1 MFNKTVRN
9 ILLGS
14 LSLSFL
20 SGCASIVSGGHQ
32 TIAVTTNPPGAKCA
46 VYRDGIQIGS
56 INSTPGSVTVS
67 RKESD
72 LTVGCTKDHYDF
84 SNAQNT
90 SDVNGWVFGNIG
102 FGGLIGVVVD
112 MATGSVHA
120 YDHSTTVNM
129 VPLADGVAAPIGLPD
144 QFPGPIARVAA
155 PTSAPASSTPL
166 HPTSQTVK

>member
-1 MFNKTVRN
+1 MFNKAIKN

-14 LSLSFL
+14 FSLPFL

-32 TIAVTTNPPGAKCA
+32 TISITTNPPGAKCA

-72 LTVGCTKDHYDF
+72 LTIGCLKEHYDF

-112 MATGSVHA
+112 MATGAVRA
-120 YDHSTTVNM
+120 YDHKTTVDM
-129 VPLADGVAAPIGLPD
+129 IPLSDKIAAPVGLPD
-144 QFPGPIARVAA
+144 QFPGPITRVT
-155 PTSAPASSTPL
+155 PISSG
-166 HPTSQTVK
+166 K

>member
-1 MFNKTVRN
+1 MFDKTVKN

-14 LSLSFL
+14 LTLSFL
-20 SGCASIVSGGHQ
+20 SGCASIVSGSHQ

-129 VPLADGVAAPIGLPD
+129 IPLADGVAAPIGLPD
-144 QFPGPIARVAA
+144 QFPGPIVRVASPTSDLVNSA
-155 PTSAPASSTPL
+155 PTEVTKQP
-166 HPTSQTVK
+166 VK